1 MATIAPDVPSAYQDL
16 KIGRKHRFIV
26 FTIDNLVVK
35 AQKIGDRNKNWE
47 DLVATIPGSNCRYI
61 VYDYE
66 YKTSDGRQA
75 SKLYLIFWKP
85 LNSNDQDKVLYAQT
99 MPKFMDLL
107 TGVVKATAS
116 EEEEI
121 EELLSSESR

>member
-1 MATIAPDVPSAYQDL
+1 M
-16 KIGRKHRFIV
+16 
-26 FTIDNLVVK
+26 
-35 AQKIGDRNKNWE
+35 
-47 DLVATIPGSNCRYI
+47 ATIPGSNCRYI

-85 LNSNDQDKVLYAQT
+85 LNRYTAADSGPLTVPSDIIGRSNDQDKVLYAQT